1 VRESNFDKES
11 QPVLRDETRS
21 KLGSHGLRRDAV
33 SPVETLAQSIASIAP
48 TGAPALTIPAVF
60 ALAGNAT
67 WFVYFAGTLSMALV
81 ALSVRQFAKRSAS
94 PGSLYEYAA
103 STLSPFWS
111 AVTGWSLLLAY
122 AGTAAAV
129 TGGFSSYLNSL
140 VHLGLGINLPSMLT
154 TTIAVGIAT
163 WIAVR
168 DIRLS
173 ARLMLWL
180 ESISVLLIVVVA
192 SVTLLKSSTIFDVPQ
207 LALHGVSF
215 PHLGPG
221 LVLALFSFVGFESAT
236 ALGAEARNPLRSIPR
251 AVLGSAILV
260 GIFFVICAYV
270 EVLGFRSAGLQL
282 GNSEAP
288 LQVLAEKAQMSWAG
302 PLIAA
307 GAVFSFFACT
317 LACIT
322 AGARVLFF
330 MARRGLLHGSIG
342 RAHLKNETPS
352 NAVLAVALFTF
363 LMCGPLS
370 ALGVSG
376 TDVNGWLGTLAT
388 YGFIVAYLLVVIA
401 APIHS
406 HRNDKLSLSHLLLA
420 ALAGVCML
428 GALGFSV
435 YPLPP
440 APYLYLPYCF
450 AAYLVIALLV
460 SRRSHGVERVTA

>member
-1 VRESNFDKES
+1 MKRNSD
-11 QPVLRDETRS
+11 
-21 KLGSHGLRRDAV
+21 SHGLRADAL

-48 TGAPALTIPAVF
+48 TAGPALTMPAVF

-67 WFVYFAGTLSMALV
+67 WFVYFLGTLSMVLV

-103 STLSPFWS
+103 STLSPFWA
-111 AVTGWSLLLAY
+111 AVTGWSLLMAY

-129 TGGFSSYLNSL
+129 TGGFSSYLNLL
-140 VHLGLGINLPSMLT
+140 VHLAFGINLPSILPTM
-154 TTIAVGIAT
+154 IAVGIAT
-163 WIAVR
+163 WIAFR

-180 ESISVLLIVVVA
+180 ESISVLLIVMIA
-192 SVTLLKSSTIFDVPQ
+192 SATLLKSPTIFDEPQ
-207 LALHGVSF
+207 LRLSGVSL

-260 GIFFVICAYV
+260 GVFFVISAYV
-270 EVLGFRSAGLQL
+270 EVLGFRSAGLEL
-282 GNSEAP
+282 SNSETP
-288 LQVLAEKAQMSWAG
+288 LQVLAEWARMSWAG

-307 GAVFSFFACT
+307 GAMFSFFACT
-317 LACIT
+317 LACLT

-330 MARRGLLHGSIG
+330 MARRGLLHGSMG
-342 RAHLKNETPS
+342 KAHLKNETPS
-352 NAVLAVALFTF
+352 NAVLVVALFTF
-363 LMCGPLS
+363 LMCGPLA
-370 ALGVSG
+370 ALGASG

-401 APIHS
+401 APIQS
-406 HRNDKLSLSHLLLA
+406 HRNDELSLRHLVLA
-420 ALAGVCML
+420 TIAGICML
-428 GALGFSV
+428 GALGFSL

-440 APYLYLPYCF
+440 APYLYMPYCF
-450 AAYLVIALLV
+450 AAYLLFALLV
-460 SRRSHGVERVTA
+460 SRAMGAGTVPT